1 MTYVYAVIGL
11 YLVMS
16 CAAFIA
22 FWLDKRKASK
32 GQWRTPEKTL
42 LLLCALFG
50 WPGGLLAMRFV
61 RHKTRKR
68 KFTVGVPLIAG
79 LHLAFW
85 IALAG
90 WWFNDYFTS

>member
-16 CAAFIA
+16 LVTFIA

-42 LLLCALFG
+42 LMLCALSG

-61 RHKTRKR
+61 RHKTRKK
-68 KFTVGVPLIAG
+68 KFTIGVPLIAG

-85 IALAG
+85 IALGG
-90 WWFNDYFTS
+90 WWINDYFTP